1 MLIAK
6 TATRTL
12 SKRKLETIA
21 IVLVIATAILGISSI
36 KLAASY
42 SIDLAGKAW
51 VYELGSV
58 VVAGDIPGNVVA
70 DISGLESVERVK
82 LLEAVNAP
90 GYFNGTPISV
100 VLLHNPDGDAPASYR
115 LEQGRRGFIVYTTGN
130 KPLVMPGEH
139 LMVQGLG
146 DITVTGMAKGISV
159 FMGGADV
166 TIITEKQFLEM
177 TGRKPVDFLLVV
189 APEADTGDLAAKIR
203 SIIEAHGGS
212 IQDITIQTEKDNPAA
227 RPMKSMANGIAVFI
241 SIALIAASLLV
252 AGSEASLIER
262 NIREIGVLKAVGVD
276 YKGAVLYYAGHNIL
290 RGVIGVALGLIASIP
305 VSKKLVEMGAH
316 QAHGSEVM
324 ELLMR
329 IYPFRVSWSVLGE
342 TAFIGLGLI
351 ITASL
356 IPPLIAY
363 KLPGGRALRF
373 TGLTGRAGLQW
384 MKGRLTLVYS
394 IRRAA
399 SRPWLAAFLIL
410 FLAVTWGSTASIPMS
425 TRGLSVVKDEII
437 NYGYDARIVFAA
449 GDEPLDSIVNMA
461 LKMSGVRQAEVWGFK
476 WRAVRAGERD
486 LAFESCVYGNW
497 SLGPKLSYGHW
508 PMERGE
514 AVVSETVAEVL
525 GVGVGDDLVVEG
537 LNGTYTFT
545 VVGVAL
551 DHNNN
556 GMVMYVNKG
565 DYLAVA
571 NTPYLYLYVDVEGN
585 AKSVG
590 SRVVDSLIE
599 DGIPASGP
607 YTKDKSIKA
616 IDNTLDFMKIFL
628 SIINGA
634 TLLVGITGLSVLL
647 VVDLAG
653 RLREIGVLRA
663 IGFTNTQIVL
673 SEIALVAF
681 TAVIAAPLSY
691 LSGLIISSSMLRLMI
706 DALGYVRP
714 RPALGDVAS
723 ASWILI
729 PSLLAT
735 FLIGLLYLRRQSTG
749 RLLRIEL

>member
-6 TATRTL
+6 TAMRTL
-12 SKRKLETIA
+12 SKRRLETIA
-21 IVLVIATAILGISSI
+21 IVLVIAIAILGISSI

-42 SIDLAGKAW
+42 SIGLAGKAW

-58 VVAGDIPGNVVA
+58 VVAGDIPNNTVA
-70 DISGLESVERVK
+70 DISELESVERVK

-90 GYFNGTPISV
+90 GYLNGTPISV
-100 VLLHNPDGDAPASYR
+100 VLLYNPNEDAPASYR
-115 LEQGRRGFIVYTTGN
+115 LEEGGRGFIVYTTGS
-130 KPLVMPGEH
+130 KPLVVPGEH
-139 LMVQGLG
+139 LIVQGLG
-146 DITVTGMAKGISV
+146 NITVTGLAKGVSV

-166 TIITEKQFLEM
+166 TIITEKRFLEM
-177 TGRKPVDFLLVV
+177 TGREPIDFLLVV
-189 APEADTGDLAAKIR
+189 APEADTGELAAKIR
-203 SIIEAHGGS
+203 DIIEAHGGS
-212 IQDITIQTEKDNPAA
+212 IQSITIQTEKDNPAA

-262 NIREIGVLKAVGVD
+262 NIREIGVLKAVGID
-276 YKGAVLYYAGHNIL
+276 YRGAILYYAGHNIM
-290 RGVIGVALGLIASIP
+290 RGIIGVALGLIASIP
-305 VSKKLVEMGAH
+305 VSEKLVEMGAR

-329 IYPFRVSWSVLGE
+329 MYPFQVSWSVLGE

-363 KLPGGRALRF
+363 RLPGGRALRF
-373 TGLTGRAGLQW
+373 TGLSGRAGLQW
-384 MKGRLTLVYS
+384 MKGRLALVYS
-394 IRRAA
+394 IRRVV

-425 TRGLSVVKDEII
+425 TRGLSVVKGEIAD
-437 NYGYDARIVFAA
+437 YGYDARIVFAV
-449 GDEPLDSIVNMA
+449 GDEPLDSIVNVA
-461 LKMSGVRQAEVWGFK
+461 LKTSGVRQAEVWGFK

-486 LAFESCVYGNW
+486 LALESCIHGNW

-508 PMERGE
+508 PMKQGE
-514 AVVSETVAEVL
+514 AVVSETVSEVL
-525 GVGVGDDLVVEG
+525 GVDVGDDLIVEG
-537 LNGTYTFT
+537 FNGTYTFT

-556 GMVMYVNKG
+556 GMIVYVDKG

-571 NTPYLYLYVDVEGN
+571 NTPYLYLHIDVEGD
-585 AKSVG
+585 AKSIGLNVVG
-590 SRVVDSLIE
+590 SLIK

-616 IDNTLDFMKIFL
+616 IDNALDFMKIFL

-647 VVDLAG
+647 IVDLAG

-663 IGFTNTQIVL
+663 IGFTDVQIVL
-673 SEIALVAF
+673 SELMLVIF
-681 TAVIAAPLSY
+681 TAVVAAPLSY
-691 LSGLIISSSMLRLMI
+691 FTGIIISSSMLRLMI
-706 DALGYVRP
+706 DALGYVKP

-723 ASWILI
+723 TSWILI

-735 FLIGLLYLRRQSTG
+735 FLVGLLYLRRQSTG
-749 RLLRIEL
+749 RLLRVEL